1 MEIYTIGVYGSTE
14 QQFFNK
20 LVENNIDTFCDIRQR
35 RGVRGSEYAFVNSQ
49 RLQNRLAEM
58 GIQYD
63 YLKDLA
69 PTKEIRDKQKEADK
83 LAGIQKKD
91 RTRLG
96 DVFIDGYKRHIV
108 DYDFG
113 TLVENSLYSGF
124 ITGRSYT
131 DPRSVYVLTNS
142 GSLSGVTDCT
152 IIAIAS
158 SQNRSQTRLIAAPLT
173 EIFYEPEIRFRLEKI
188 SILYSL

>member
-35 RGVRGSEYAFVNSQ
+35 RGVRGSEYAFLNSQ

-83 LAGIQKKD
+83 QAGVQKKD

-96 DVFIDGYKRHIV
+96 DVFVDGYKKHIA
-108 DYDFG
+108 DYDFD
-113 TLVENSLYSGF
+113 TLVEKL
-124 ITGRSYT
+124 TGME
-131 DPRSVYVLTNS
+131 
-142 GSLSGVTDCT
+142 
-152 IIAIAS
+152 A
-158 SQNRSQTRLIAAPLT
+158 
-173 EIFYEPEIRFRLEKI
+173 EKVVFF
-188 SILYSL
+188 